1 MTPTVSSQEV
11 SNRISSWCL
20 SRQKRWLDATTAA
33 VGLILLS
40 PLLFVIAFAIVMSSG
55 GPIIFRQR
63 RVGKSDQ
70 EFELLKF
77 RTMAVAGS
85 EDASGLTQRGNSR
98 ITPLGRL
105 LRKWKLDEL
114 PQLFNVLRGDMTL
127 VGPRP
132 DMRQFWERASAAD
145 RQVLSLTP
153 GLTGVASIAY
163 RDEEYLLAQIPTE
176 LLPTIY
182 VEQIMP
188 IKARMDSEYAAHAT
202 LWTDCMIL
210 LQTLFTP
217 LLSYR
222 NNKKDNYAQL
232 SRE

>member
-1 MTPTVSSQEV
+1 MPVDYSQEV
-11 SNRISSWCL
+11 SSCISNWCL
-20 SRQKRWLDATTAA
+20 SRQKRWLDATAAA

-40 PLLFVIAFAIVMSSG
+40 PVLFVIASAIVMSSG

-63 RVGKSDQ
+63 RVGKSYQ

-77 RTMAVAGS
+77 RTMTIAGS

-98 ITPLGRL
+98 ITSLGRL

-114 PQLFNVLRGDMTL
+114 PQLLNVLRGDMTL

-132 DMRQFWERASAAD
+132 DMKQFWARASAAD
-145 RQVLSLTP
+145 RQILSLTP
-153 GLTGVASIAY
+153 GLTGAASIAY
-163 RDEEYLLAQIPTE
+163 RDEEYLLDQVPTE
-176 LLPTIY
+176 LLPKIY

-188 IKARMDSEYAAHAT
+188 IKARIDSEYAAHAT

-210 LQTLFTP
+210 LQTLFIP

-222 NNKKDNYAQL
+222 NNKKDNYAQF

>member
-1 MTPTVSSQEV
+1 MPVVYSQEV
-11 SNRISSWCL
+11 SNHISSWCL
-20 SRQKRWLDATTAA
+20 SRQKRWLDATAA
-33 VGLILLS
+33 AAGLIVLA
-40 PLLFVIAFAIVMSSG
+40 PVLFVIASAIVMSSG

-63 RVGKSDQ
+63 RVGRSHQ

-77 RTMAVAGS
+77 RTMTIAGS

-114 PQLFNVLRGDMTL
+114 PQLLNVLRGDMTL

-132 DMRQFWERASAAD
+132 DMKQFWARASAAD
-145 RQVLSLTP
+145 RQILSLTP
-153 GLTGVASIAY
+153 GLTGAASIAY

-188 IKARMDSEYAAHAT
+188 IKARMDSEYAARAT